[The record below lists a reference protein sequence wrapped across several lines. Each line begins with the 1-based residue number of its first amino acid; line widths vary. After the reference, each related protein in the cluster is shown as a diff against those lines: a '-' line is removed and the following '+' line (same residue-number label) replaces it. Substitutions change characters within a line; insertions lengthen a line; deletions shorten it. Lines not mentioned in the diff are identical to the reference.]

1 MKKMNIEKESLITQ
15 RLDELLKTR
24 HMSKSDMA
32 RVTGVSRASVNG
44 WFKRGSI
51 SKEAALKLSSATGV
65 SLAWILG
72 ENASNL
78 IELSQDEMKLLEL
91 FRELPNA
98 EKLNM
103 LSAFEMRLKELK
115 EYYNRYVIKNN

>member
-1 MKKMNIEKESLITQ
+1 
-15 RLDELLKTR
+15 
-24 HMSKSDMA
+24 MSKSDMA
-32 RVTGVSRASVNG
+32 RITGVSRASVNG

-72 ENASNL
+72 EDASNL
-78 IELSQDEMKLLEL
+78 VELSQDEMKLLDL

>member
-15 RLDELLKTR
+15 RLDELLRTR

-72 ENASNL
+72 EDASNL
-78 IELSQDEMKLLEL
+78 VELSQDEMKLLDL

>member
-32 RVTGVSRASVNG
+32 RLTGVSRASVNG

-72 ENASNL
+72 EDASNL
-78 IELSQDEMKLLEL
+78 VELSQDEMKLLDL

>member
-32 RVTGVSRASVNG
+32 RITGVSRASVNG

-72 ENASNL
+72 EDASNL
-78 IELSQDEMKLLEL
+78 VELSQDEMKLLDL